1 MKFRTIPPDAGELSC
16 VNLLWPSAVLA
27 GSMLF
32 AGLSELTGH
41 PWSVHSDVGGPM
53 MLLFA
58 LSTLV
63 GIVVS
68 IVTLASVLPA
78 LRRYPSLRSR
88 RNLVCAGISLAYV
101 VFVLGL
107 VACANAYLILP
118 S

>member
-27 GSMLF
+27 GFMLY

-41 PWSVHSDVGGPM
+41 PWNSHSNVGGPM
-53 MLLFA
+53 MLLFV

-68 IVTLASVLPA
+68 VIKLAFVLPA

-88 RNLVCAGISLAYV
+88 RNLFCTGLSLAYV
-101 VFVLGL
+101 VFMLGWI
-107 VACANAYLILP
+107 ARANAYLILP